1 MPRNSIP
8 PSSSGSLEALY
19 RRVYRQLRPRSHMP
33 QFWIHFYPYAN
44 IDSKIRLSTKGDKIT
59 AKISDLL
66 EGAPSSFQEAL
77 AHILLGKLYRKPI
90 AQKFNRRYRIYVNS
104 TSIRRQAL
112 VIQRV
117 RGRKPISD
125 PRGLYHHLEELFEEL
140 NTRFFHGLLARP
152 ILSWSRSASRQ
163 SLGHFDP
170 AHNTIVISRIFDR
183 PQVPR
188 FLLEYVLYHEM
199 LHLKYPAIYRSQRCL
214 VHTPEFKQQER
225 LFPGYDKVVRQIRQL

>member
-1 MPRNSIP
+1 
-8 PSSSGSLEALY
+8 
-19 RRVYRQLRPRSHMP
+19 MP

-44 IDSKIRLSTKGDKIT
+44 IDSKIRLSAKGDKIT

-90 AQKFNRRYRIYVNS
+90 APKFNRRYRIYVNRADV
-104 TSIRRQAL
+104 RRQAL
-112 VIQRV
+112 VIRRV

-183 PQVPR
+183 PEVPR

-225 LFPGYDKVVRQIRQL
+225 LFPGYDKAVQQIQQL